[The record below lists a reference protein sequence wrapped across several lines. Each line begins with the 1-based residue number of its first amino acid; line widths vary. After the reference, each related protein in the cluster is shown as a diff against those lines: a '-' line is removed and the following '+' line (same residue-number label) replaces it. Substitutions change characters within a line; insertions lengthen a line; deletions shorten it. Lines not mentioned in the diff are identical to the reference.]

1 MHVAN
6 PANPG
11 HPGGL
16 FGVPQHSGLDF
27 VKFSIDLDTPQT
39 AEIIEKPLKNIGFA
53 MVFMY
58 SPESL
63 RNRKNAATERA
74 QTLKMKARAAQT
86 SCPGHQNE
94 RQELQNET

>member
-11 HPGGL
+11 HPGRF
-16 FGVPQHSGLDF
+16 FGVPHHSRLDS
-27 VKFSIDLDTPQT
+27 VKFSIDLDIPQT

-58 SPESL
+58 SSESL
-63 RNRKNAATERA
+63 RNRKNAATERG
-74 QTLKMKARAAQT
+74 QTFKMKAQAAHT
-86 SCPGHQNE
+86 SFPGHQNE